1 VSHAV
6 EKKET
11 RSRGS
16 ELFTLAVL
24 AAAAL
29 WLLVHVYEF
38 GQTRFFTV
46 DEYQYAHAT
55 WLVSRGQVP
64 YADFYEHHFPG
75 SYVLHAPALPE
86 SGSMASRALRLRAIP
101 FAYIASLTALLV
113 LGTWTAT
120 RNAHVALLTAIL
132 PLVFGFSAMSA
143 IEYRA
148 DNFGAFLFLAC
159 LSLLEANR
167 TWKRRSAAAVGGVL
181 LALSILMTQ
190 KMVFLGGGAVAL
202 MLAADALRRRRP
214 RGEVRAWIAHPGA
227 FAAGGIAVA
236 AAALAAALALG
247 LLPAAFELTIV
258 QAIEHE
264 AHYPPIS
271 VRKYAEPFLAR
282 TAATTLPMLFFAAV
296 QLARRP
302 ASFWSVP
309 VLVAL
314 VCGSLVTAQYPYNYV
329 LLCSLLMVCAARGYG
344 WTVERFAPRAAAW
357 RTLLY
362 LLPLAA
368 LPNQLAFLSGT
379 TSNAHQLHLLDK
391 LERYSS
397 ENDVVLDGAGGA
409 IFRKHASYYWYHG
422 VAHREILAD
431 YFREGLLRDLRESR
445 ARFWIKDF
453 RLPKISPEIRRYLYR
468 HYVRADGQL
477 FVLGFATPQ
486 TDTASWAGEIDV
498 IRSGVYF
505 AYAGI
510 GRTDAAE
517 GPAPS
522 IDGRPVGREGVR
534 LEEGLHRVSV
544 PPGAPAGV
552 ITPLPRGVFEDPMPQ
567 LLPHAPLFEYDPQRR

>member
-1 VSHAV
+1 VFHAV
-6 EKKET
+6 DRKGIP
-11 RSRGS
+11 SRAS
-16 ELFTLAVL
+16 ELSTLAVL

-29 WLLVHVYEF
+29 WLLIHTYEF
-38 GQTRFFTV
+38 GQARFFTV

-55 WLVSRGQVP
+55 WLVSQAQVP
-64 YADFYEHHFPG
+64 YVDFYEHHFPG

-86 SGSMASRALRLRAIP
+86 TGSLASRALRLRAIP
-101 FAYIASLTALLV
+101 FAYIASLTTLLALA
-113 LGTWTAT
+113 TWTAT
-120 RNAHVALLTAIL
+120 RNAHVALLAAIL
-132 PLVFGFSAMSA
+132 PLGFGFSAMSA

-167 TWKRRSAAAVGGVL
+167 TWKRRCAAAAGGVL

-190 KMVFLGGGAVAL
+190 KMVFLGGGAVL
-202 MLAADALRRRRP
+202 VMLAADALQRRRP
-214 RGEVRAWIAHPGA
+214 GAQKEAWIAHPGV

-236 AAALAAALALG
+236 GAALAAALSLH
-247 LLPAAFELTIV
+247 LLPAAFELTIA

-271 VRKYAEPFLAR
+271 VRKYAAPFLAR
-282 TAATTLPMLFFAAV
+282 TAATTLPLLLFAV
-296 QLARRP
+296 LHLAVRP
-302 ASFWSVP
+302 RSFWTVP

-314 VCGSLVTAQYPYNYV
+314 VGGYLVTAQYPYNYV
-329 LLCSLLMVCAARGYG
+329 LLCILLMVCAARGYG
-344 WTVERFAPRAAAW
+344 WTVERFAPRTAVW

-368 LPNQLAFLSGT
+368 LPNQLAFVSGT
-379 TSNAHQLHLLDK
+379 TSNEHQLHLLDK
-391 LERYSS
+391 LERYSG
-397 ENDVVLDGAGGA
+397 EEDVVIDGAGGA

-422 VAHREILAD
+422 AAHREILAD

-445 ARFWIKDF
+445 ALFWIKDF
-453 RLPKISPEIRRYLYR
+453 RLPKVSPEVRRYLHR

-477 FVLGFATPQ
+477 FALGFATPE
-486 TDTASWAGEIDV
+486 TGATGWTGEIDV

-505 AYAGI
+505 AYAGS
-510 GRTDAAE
+510 GHADAAA
-517 GPAPS
+517 GGAPS
-522 IDGRPVGREGVR
+522 IDGQPVGSEGVT
-534 LEEGLHRVSV
+534 LDEGLHRVSV

-552 ITPLPRGVFEDPMPQ
+552 ITPLPRGVFEDPMPE
-567 LLPHAPLFEYDPQRR
+567 LRPHAPLFEYER